1 MTPCTSYV
9 GVYMHL
15 IQYVIV
21 KLVATVAAF
30 ICELVGVLNEGSLS
44 PKYAY
49 LYLCVLMNGSVML
62 ALFSLL
68 VFALATKKYLKP
80 FQPLLKFTALK
91 LIIFVTWWQFMAIS
105 VLVSVGVIEADDDDE
120 KTKSE
125 IATDLQDWLMC
136 IEVLP
141 FAFLMFVAYPARL
154 IVDKDDDDLAMGGK
168 GARHG
173 ETDKLELGENSS
185 STSAGDFEM
194 VKGGEKGGGGAK
206 AGAGGGEDVEIVRQ
220 RRVKTKAGKNR
231 SGFLE
236 NFRHALAVKDIIDDT
251 RTYTDYQYGDFA
263 SLGREGDNM
272 DDDED
277 TAGLGTSYDA
287 YNSARFHAS
296 GFASFSEPSPATSQ
310 TPPPPPPVPATA
322 VAPAPFSAF
331 DEPTTDGPK
340 KDAPAGNNE

>member
-1 MTPCTSYV
+1 MF
-9 GVYMHL
+9 VYL
-15 IQYVIV
+15 R
-21 KLVATVAAF
+21 
-30 ICELVGVLNEGSLS
+30 LNEGSLS

-194 VKGGEKGGGGAK
+194 VKGGEKGG
-206 AGAGGGEDVEIVRQ
+206 VQTTV
-220 RRVKTKAGKNR
+220 VV
-231 SGFLE
+231 S
-236 NFRHALAVKDIIDDT
+236 
-251 RTYTDYQYGDFA
+251 RTW
-263 SLGREGDNM
+263 
-272 DDDED
+272 
-277 TAGLGTSYDA
+277 
-287 YNSARFHAS
+287 
-296 GFASFSEPSPATSQ
+296 
-310 TPPPPPPVPATA
+310 
-322 VAPAPFSAF
+322 
-331 DEPTTDGPK
+331 
-340 KDAPAGNNE
+340 